1 LYLVSPRS
9 ALREPERRLGA
20 QFWRPRLNRSN
31 RSQGEIATV
40 ESPRDCAETRV
51 QPHWLIVC
59 AISRLNQHGNFR
71 GCSRLE
77 SCRRF
82 LKQGH
87 TCKRHAGR
95 SATQPQ
101 SAWLITQSK
110 GSYHVYDPSV
120 FGTGAQR
127 TVRLGTIDRMDS
139 SQTIRQRVNKLAE
152 CR

>member
-87 TCKRHAGR
+87 TCKRHAAGVQLNPNPPGSLLNRKVRIMCMILLFLELVR
-95 SATQPQ
+95 S
-101 SAWLITQSK
+101 
-110 GSYHVYDPSV
+110 GPSV
-120 FGTGAQR
+120 WARSTGW
-127 TVRLGTIDRMDS
+127 
-139 SQTIRQRVNKLAE
+139 IRPRRSGSA
-152 CR
+152 